1 MINYCEEMEENSFN
15 GFCGE
20 TGHDFLGEE
29 GSQSYRN
36 FCKKVCGGGV
46 VSFILGMGMYI
57 YFESMDL
64 SLIRKTS
71 SKILLQPNVMG
82 KCDIFAIIMRH
93 LVCSNFDSSRFLH
106 SKLHVDLHSR

>member
-29 GSQSYRN
+29 GSQIYRN
-36 FCKKVCGGGV
+36 FCKKDCGGGV
-46 VSFILGMGMYI
+46 VSIILGMGMYI

-82 KCDIFAIIMRH
+82 
-93 LVCSNFDSSRFLH
+93 
-106 SKLHVDLHSR
+106 